1 MTALAQKN
9 ARVGLRLA
17 LLVAAM
23 VGLAFAS
30 VPLYRI
36 FCQVTGFDGTPLRAE
51 DAPGAVA
58 GQIGVRFDAN
68 IEPALPWKFE
78 PVQETVRIHPGER
91 TTIYYRATNLTARP
105 TTGRAIFNVT
115 PAQSGPFFSKIEC
128 FCFTSQTLK
137 AGESVKM
144 PVVFFVDPRIRDHEA
159 TKAIDE
165 ITLSYTFYPV
175 ETGQA
180 SR

>member
-9 ARVGLRLA
+9 ARLGFRMALLA
-17 LLVAAM
+17 LAM

-36 FCQVTGFDGTPLRAE
+36 FCQVTGFAGTTQRAAE
-51 DAPGAVA
+51 APGAVA
-58 GQIGVRFDAN
+58 GDIGVRFDAN
-68 IEPALPWKFE
+68 IDPRLPWKFE
-78 PVQETVRIHPGER
+78 PVQERVRIHPGQR
-91 TTIYYRATNLTARP
+91 TTVYYRATNYTARN

-115 PAQSGPFFSKIEC
+115 PENSGPFFSKIEC
-128 FCFTSQTLK
+128 FCFTEQTLK
-137 AGESVKM
+137 PGESVLM
-144 PVVFFVDPRIRDHEA
+144 PVVFFVDPRIRDDEA
-159 TKAIDE
+159 TRTIDE

-175 ETGQA
+175 EKPES

>member
-1 MTALAQKN
+1 MSALAQRN
-9 ARVGLRLA
+9 ARMGLRMALLA
-17 LLVAAM
+17 LAM

-36 FCQVTGFDGTPLRAE
+36 FCQVTGFDGTPLRAA

-68 IEPALPWKFE
+68 IDPALPWKFE

-91 TTIYYRATNLTARP
+91 TTIYYRAKNLTARA

-128 FCFTSQTLK
+128 FCFTEQTLK
-137 AGESVKM
+137 PGESVKM
-144 PVVFFVDPRIRDHEA
+144 PVVFFVDPKIRDTEE

-175 ETGQA
+175 ESDKTTG
-180 SR
+180 